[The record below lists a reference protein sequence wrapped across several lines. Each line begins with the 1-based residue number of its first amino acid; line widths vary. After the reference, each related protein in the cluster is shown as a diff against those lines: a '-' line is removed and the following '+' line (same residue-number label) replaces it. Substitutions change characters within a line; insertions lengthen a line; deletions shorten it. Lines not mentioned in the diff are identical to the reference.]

1 MSAFKGKNVF
11 VAGGSGFLGT
21 NILLYLS
28 QQGCNKIRAT
38 HFENEPKTEIPG
50 VEWVKADLRV
60 QENCHKVM
68 EGMDYVFHAA
78 ANTAGAAVMV
88 HTPLVHV
95 TPNVVMNAYMLE
107 AAYSAGVEKFLF
119 ISSGA
124 AYPDAGAHPAEE
136 DEMLEGEPLGVY
148 HAVAWMKRYTEILC
162 KTYATKIKKPM
173 PCVVIRPSNVYG
185 PWDKFDPNKSHV
197 TAALIRRVVTRE
209 NPMDIWGTGEDV
221 RDLIY
226 IDDFIR
232 GIMTAFEKTNDYLEV
247 NIASGK
253 GHSIKELLE
262 TAMEVDAYT
271 DATVTYDPSK
281 PSTAPIK
288 LFNVERAKQ
297 VLGFET
303 EISLQE
309 GFKRT
314 MDWYRQQDFNY

>member
-1 MSAFKGKNVF
+1 MLQFKGKNIL

-21 NILLYLS
+21 NILLHLAE
-28 QQGCNKIRAT
+28 QGCEKIRAV
-38 HFENEPKTEIPG
+38 HFENDPKCETPG
-50 VEWVKADLRV
+50 VEWVKADLRL
-60 QENCHKVM
+60 QENCQKVM

-88 HTPLVHV
+88 ETPLVHV

-107 AAYSAGVEKFLF
+107 AAYAAGVSKFLF

-124 AYPDAGAHPAEE
+124 AYPDAGAHPAQE
-136 DEMLEGEPLGVY
+136 DEMHDGDPLGVY
-148 HAVAWMKRYTEILC
+148 FAVAWMKRYTEILC

-173 PCVVIRPSNVYG
+173 PCVVVRPSNAYG
-185 PWDKFDPNKSHV
+185 PWDKFHPEKSHV

-232 GIMTAFEKTNDYLEV
+232 GIMTAFEKTDDYLEV
-247 NIASGK
+247 NIASGQ
-253 GHSIKELLE
+253 GHSIKQLLE
-262 TAMEVDAYT
+262 TAMKVDDYT
-271 DATVTYDPSK
+271 DAVVNYDPSK

-288 LFNVERAKQ
+288 LFNVERAKNM
-297 VLGFET
+297 LGFET
-303 EISLQE
+303 EVSLEE
-309 GFKRT
+309 GFKKT
-314 MDWYRQQDFNY
+314 MAWYRRQDFNF